1 MLKPL
6 QLKLYTHHNIPF
18 PRKLIDVVSGIHPST
33 TAYWSPGHGGTSLN
47 RFPSN
52 WRKLFWGNTWVF
64 QTCSTGR
71 SPQLRN
77 YICSLEVS
85 SNQMP
90 ENLNCLPSMWSS
102 RDSTLKMSQMNKLL
116 TLSSWIQMK
125 RQKVKWEYLA
135 EISFLWKFYWT
146 KAFNIKVKIKTD
158 NDIPI
163 SST

>member
-1 MLKPL
+1 MLS
-6 QLKLYTHHNIPF
+6 
-18 PRKLIDVVSGIHPST
+18 VASIHPSP

-52 WRKLFWGNTWVF
+52 WRKLFWGNIWVF

-77 YICSLEVS
+77 YISSLEVS

-90 ENLNCLPSMWSS
+90 ENLNCLPSMWST
-102 RDSTLKMSQMNKLL
+102 RDSTLKMSQMIKLL
-116 TLSSWIQMK
+116 MLSCWIQMK

-135 EISFLWKFYWT
+135 ELRNTAHISFLWKFYWT
-146 KAFNIKVKIKTD
+146 KAFNVKAKIKTD